1 MKPVGAEFFARAAP
15 DVARDLL
22 GAVLR
27 VRAADGRATAGRIVE
42 VEAYGGRD
50 DPASHA
56 HRGPT
61 PRSAVM
67 FGPPGV
73 VYVYLIYG
81 MHHCLNLVTGP
92 AGEAGAVLVRAV
104 EPLEGQAL
112 MARRRDLD
120 AHRHRPRDLA
130 AGPGRL
136 CQAFGIDL
144 AWNGLPVDDGGPDEG
159 DGPRLGIVPAAAPPT
174 CATGP
179 RIGITRAADRPL
191 RFVIPDSHCL
201 SR

>member
-1 MKPVGAEFFARAAP
+1 MQRLPPTWAERDATVVAP
-15 DVARDLL
+15 DLLYRLVRLGPHLAR
-22 GAVLR
+22 V
-27 VRAADGRATAGRIVE
+27 TE
-42 VEAYGGRD
+42 VEAYTRD
-50 DPASHA
+50 DPASHSF
-56 HRGPT
+56 RGPT
-61 PRSAVM
+61 ARNAPM
-67 FGPPGV
+67 FGPPGRW
-73 VYVYLIYG
+73 YVYLIYG